1 MTTLKTAAGR
11 GVAVG
16 AILGLTYASVLVVRE
31 AAAAIYA
38 VPALQIMEQWQ
49 EDRVIA
55 QAEAVAEATR
65 ASMAGD
71 PSAEGGEA
79 VSVSP
84 EDVPFSPDPADW
96 ETARASLE
104 KALALAPG
112 NPELHANLGRLYQ
125 FRFEDRSLPLD
136 EIRNGAELAL
146 ASFEQAARLRPTW
159 PYHWWDIARTEYVLQ
174 RTYQPEFYQALD
186 NVTRFGPWLE
196 DVQLF
201 AADLALEHW
210 GELQPASRALALANI
225 DRALT
230 RNPEIATSI
239 VASYQA
245 WEPVCEASRQ
255 AGSAYLQITEY
266 CTAPEMP
273 SAGLPGREPLDTVG
287 R

>member
-11 GVAVG
+11 GAAVG
-16 AILGLTYASVLVVRE
+16 AILGLTWAGALVVRE

-38 VPALQIMEQWQ
+38 VPALQLMEQWQ
-49 EDRVIA
+49 EDRVAA
-55 QAEAVAEATR
+55 QAVAMAEAAR
-65 ASMAGD
+65 ASMAAGH
-71 PSAEGGEA
+71 SAEDGAEL
-79 VSVSP
+79 SVSP
-84 EDVPFSPDPADW
+84 EEVPFSPDPRDW
-96 ETARASLE
+96 DTARAALE

-112 NPELHANLGRLYQ
+112 NPELHANRGRLYQ

-136 EIRNGAELAL
+136 DIRRGAEQAL
-146 ASFEQAARLRPTW
+146 ASFEQAASLRPTW

-174 RTYQPEFYQALD
+174 RTYQPEFYRALD

-210 GELQPASRALALANI
+210 GDLQAESRTLALANI
-225 DRALT
+225 DRALG
-230 RNPEIATSI
+230 RNPEIASSM

-245 WEPVCEASRQ
+245 WDPVCEASRQ
-255 AGSAYLQITEY
+255 ASGDYLQIAQY
-266 CTAPEMP
+266 CVLATQRTFTPDG
-273 SAGLPGREPLDTVG
+273 SDDLNTVG